1 MLLPD
6 NGEYYHTWKTCAVT
20 DPAESANV
28 IICDPM
34 YKLVILIEPQDHS
47 MEFDRRWPEFLAAAE
62 RLPGLRREVTSHVDR
77 VLSGA
82 MSAHMVHELHFDS
95 LKAAGA
101 AMASPEGQAA
111 GALLQ
116 EISGGKVTLMLGDHS
131 QDDLA
136 HIQKHVQSPTHSSQ
150 QAAPQGRLDNVPPGN
165 RA

>member
-1 MLLPD
+1 MINHGGTEARKFFKINYLSVSVSPWFSFERY
-6 NGEYYHTWKTCAVT
+6 N
-20 DPAESANV
+20 PRS
-28 IICDPM
+28 M
-34 YKLVILIEPQDHS
+34 YKLVILIEPQDLGAENDRRLA
-47 MEFDRRWPEFLAAAE
+47 EFDRRWPEFLAAVE

-77 VLSGA
+77 VLSGTMA
-82 MSAHMVHELHFDS
+82 AHMIHELHFDS

-136 HIQKHVQSPTHSSQ
+136 HIRKHAEQIQQQKK
-150 QAAPQGRLDNVPPGN
+150 
-165 RA
+165 

>member
-1 MLLPD
+1 
-6 NGEYYHTWKTCAVT
+6 
-20 DPAESANV
+20 
-28 IICDPM
+28 M
-34 YKLVILIEPQDHS
+34 YKLVILIEPQEHTTD
-47 MEFDRRWPEFLAAAE
+47 FDQRWPEFLAKVE

-77 VLSGA
+77 VLSGQ
-82 MSAHMVHELHFDS
+82 MNAHLIHELHFDS

-116 EISGGKVTLMLGDHS
+116 EISGGKVTLLLADHS

-136 HIQKHVQSPTHSSQ
+136 HIKKHQNKSEVPSPTSN
-150 QAAPQGRLDNVPPGN
+150 LPPGN

>member
-1 MLLPD
+1 VSKFKLLNHGNTETRRFFNNNSVFPCLRGWYFLKD
-6 NGEYYHTWKTCAVT
+6 IM
-20 DPAESANV
+20 PAF
-28 IICDPM
+28 M

-47 MEFDRRWPEFLAAAE
+47 AEFDRRWPEFLAAAE

-82 MSAHMVHELHFDS
+82 MSAHMMHELHFDS

-116 EISGGKVTLMLGDHS
+116 EISGGKVTLMLADHS

-136 HIQKHVQSPTHSSQ
+136 HIRKHVPSPTS
-150 QAAPQGRLDNVPPGN
+150 NVPPGN